1 MDILKTATDI
11 RGFSAPSLFYA
22 TAREGMEDLLRVVV
36 RDSGRKVLLPAYIG
50 WSPREGSG
58 VFDPIRNLGLSHYLY
73 PVNRDLSARVG
84 AVEEQLKSGDVAVV
98 VLIHYFGRTDPGTQA
113 IARATRKAGAILVE
127 DLAHGFFS
135 DRVGN
140 RAGRH
145 GDVNLYSLH
154 KMLPMT
160 DGGML
165 QYRNP
170 ELISDQISTR
180 PELSRV
186 ILDYNWQAIAAA
198 RVRNF
203 NLAVEHFRRLPSCGD
218 GFELV
223 WETLEGGDVPQT
235 LPLRITKGSRDEL
248 YSLLND
254 KGVGMVSLY
263 HTLIAEARGVFEDV
277 DRNSRQFINF
287 PVHQDID
294 PNQVPDAVRLFGQ
307 VLAQLT

>member
-1 MDILKTATDI
+1 MDLSKTATDI
-11 RGFSAPSLFYA
+11 RGFSAPSLFYSS
-22 TAREGMEDLLRVVV
+22 AREGMEDLLRGVVN
-36 RDSGRKVLLPAYIG
+36 DSGRRVLLPAYIG

-58 VFDPIRNLGLSHYLY
+58 VFDPIRNLGLAYQLY
-73 PVNRDLSARVG
+73 PVNSDLSAQVG
-84 AVEEQLKSGDVAVV
+84 AVKEQLMSGDVAVV
-98 VLIHYFGRTDPGTQA
+98 VLIHYFGRTDPGTRE
-113 IARATRKAGAILVE
+113 IAEATREAGAVLVE

-135 DRVGN
+135 DRLGH

-154 KMLPMT
+154 KMFPMA

-165 QYRNP
+165 QYTNP
-170 ELISDQISTR
+170 ELISDQIATR

-203 NLAVEHFRRLPSCGD
+203 TLAVEQFRRLPSCGD
-218 GFELV
+218 SFELV

-235 LPLRITKGSRDEL
+235 LPLRIIRGSRDEL

-263 HTLIAEARGVFEDV
+263 HTLIAEARGAFEEV

-294 PNQVPDAVRLFGQ
+294 PNQVSDAVQLFGE